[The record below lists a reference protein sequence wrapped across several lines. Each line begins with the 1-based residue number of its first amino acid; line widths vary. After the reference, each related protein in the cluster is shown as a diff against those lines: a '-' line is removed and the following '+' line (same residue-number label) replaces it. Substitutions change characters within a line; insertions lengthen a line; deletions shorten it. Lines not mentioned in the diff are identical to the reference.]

1 MKKIILYIIAITLCF
16 GLAGCSTPKEDA
28 PITIPIQNIIDNQ
41 NSLSITPTESPE
53 IKLPENTFNP
63 TQKEEEEIVVDA
75 TLEKEDVEKK
85 FQENFSPQLIHNN
98 IIPEGGTYYR
108 GVRDTFYIT
117 QNTKAEFVW
126 HAGEKFPT
134 DVQDGDAYVFGDYE
148 YRYNYV
154 WEITGPF
161 TGWLYYKELASDRV
175 PWNNYVVADGWSVR
189 ATSGDI
195 ENYGEVL
202 AYINKK
208 PVKNMYNTFAWL
220 DNLKVGPAIPAT
232 VESMYATFYECE
244 GLTTAPSLHEGLIIT
259 SGAFMRCPSLTAA
272 PSLPDTITRM
282 IFMFEG
288 CSALQTAPELPAH
301 VEDIDYAF
309 SDCAMLQNP
318 PLVIP
323 ASVKS
328 MGCLFLK
335 SSNLTGTIEINANFD
350 NPQDYQYCFF
360 DINMDNIQLTGTSN
374 CLQEIAATGGEYN
387 P

>member
-1 MKKIILYIIAITLCF
+1 MKKIILYTTAIALCV
-16 GLAGCSTPKEDA
+16 GLTGCSTPKEDVS
-28 PITIPIQNIIDNQ
+28 ISIPIQNIIDNQ
-41 NSLSITPTESPE
+41 GSLSIPPTEPPKIE
-53 IKLPENTFNP
+53 LPENTFNP
-63 TQKEEEEIVVDA
+63 TQKEENVMAETLDKENAEEKIQVS
-75 TLEKEDVEKK
+75 
-85 FQENFSPQLIHNN
+85 QHLIHNN

-108 GVRDTFYIT
+108 GVRDTFYIAE
-117 QNTKAEFVW
+117 NTKAESVW
-126 HAGEKFPT
+126 HAGENFPT
-134 DVQDGDAYVFGDYE
+134 DVQDGDVYVFGDYE

-175 PWNNYVVADGWSVR
+175 PWDNYVVADGWSVR

-272 PSLPDTITRM
+272 PSLPNTITRM

-301 VEDIDYAF
+301 VEDITYAF
-309 SDCAMLQNP
+309 SNCDMLQNP
-318 PLVIP
+318 PSVIP

-328 MGCLFLK
+328 IACLFLK

-350 NPQDYQYCFF
+350 NPQDYDACFF